1 VPEAVIAIVVA
12 WRQRQS
18 ATLAEGNFYALYL
31 ASLEYYWSRQT
42 VGATAMPDAKDAL
55 SLDKALEMF
64 KFYEEAAE
72 KTKGHAWSQTT
83 WILTLNAG
91 ILAFSLNLFAAYSTK
106 IPFGAFL
113 VIEWISCI
121 AGLALCGLLFFVIR
135 ELGEHIANY
144 WETANKLAVKYAPLS
159 ELIGEKTA
167 AKARSPTYREEF
179 PKFCT
184 RLMLPVA
191 LFMAAH
197 VVWAIVVTVLM
208 SCVSGLAKFGFGLD

>member
-1 VPEAVIAIVVA
+1 M
-12 WRQRQS
+12 S
-18 ATLAEGNFYALYL
+18 D
-31 ASLEYYWSRQT
+31 ASE
-42 VGATAMPDAKDAL
+42 AL
-55 SLDKALEMF
+55 SLDKALDVF

-106 IPFGAFL
+106 IPSGAFL

-121 AGLALCGLLFFVIR
+121 AGLTLCGLLFFVIR
-135 ELGEHIANY
+135 ELGVHIANY
-144 WETANKLAVKYAPLS
+144 WETANKLAARYAPLS
-159 ELIGEKTA
+159 ELIGEETA
-167 AKARSPTYREEF
+167 AKARIPIPTYREKF

-184 RLMLPVA
+184 RLMWPVA

-208 SCVSGLAKFGFGLD
+208 SSVSGRADFGCGLD